1 MIYNLQHIINI
12 ADDSQ
17 HSKIKI
23 RKAWGQKYSFIFLLK
38 LCLSDRIGLSFW
50 YHKTIGV
57 GLPLAT
63 HGTDTE
69 SPTLNVKLSSAV
81 VLIVGAK

>member
-1 MIYNLQHIINI
+1 MIYAFQQNT
-12 ADDSQ
+12 AYDSP
-17 HSKIKI
+17 HSEMK
-23 RKAWGQKYSFIFLLK
+23 RRGGQIYFFIFSLK